1 MGTEWRQNVAIVRL
15 CRISQ
20 YLVWC

>member
-1 MGTEWRQNVAIVRL
+1 MVTEWRQNVAIVRL